1 MNTVTTRRFTHT
13 QLVLV
18 LCAGLVALAGCSDNA
33 ANPVISQEQIRK
45 HGIADG
51 TYYRWKPNAVA
62 WT

>member
-33 ANPVISQEQIRK
+33 ANPVISQEQVDNASVSIRVGK
-45 HGIADG
+45 VIGYG
-51 TYYRWKPNAVA
+51 NLKC
-62 WT
+62 